1 MRLKDKVILLTGSTR
16 GIGYEVAKAFLKE
29 GAKVT
34 ICGTNQERAEKS
46 LYKIKEELNNIEID
60 AIAIGADIR
69 SDEEVKTMVQRTMD
83 KWGRIDVLVNN
94 AGVTSSA
101 MMLQETMENLQDLFN
116 VNFMG
121 TYRVIQAVAPIM
133 KEQGYGNIINT
144 TSFVGTYGGRG
155 QSAYGS
161 SKFALNGLTKCCAKE
176 FGPLNIRVNAVG
188 PGCVLTDM
196 LKHFPEP
203 MLDQL
208 AKSTPVGRNAQP
220 EDMCGAYVMLAS
232 DESKFMTGTII
243 NVDGGLVF

>member
-116 VNFMG
+116 INFMG

>member
-1 MRLKDKVILLTGSTR
+1 
-16 GIGYEVAKAFLKE
+16 
-29 GAKVT
+29 
-34 ICGTNQERAEKS
+34 
-46 LYKIKEELNNIEID
+46 
-60 AIAIGADIR
+60 
-69 SDEEVKTMVQRTMD
+69 MVQRTMD

-116 VNFMG
+116 INFMG

>member
-116 VNFMG
+116 INFMG

-161 SKFALNGLTKCCAKE
+161 SKFALNGLTKCCSKE

>member
-94 AGVTSSA
+94 AGVTSSG

-133 KEQGYGNIINT
+133 KEQRYGNIINT

>member
-1 MRLKDKVILLTGSTR
+1 MRLNDKVILLTGSSR
-16 GIGYEVAKAFLKE
+16 GIGYEVAKAFLLE

-34 ICGTNQERAEKS
+34 ICATTQDRAENA
-46 LYKIKEELNNIEID
+46 LLKIKEELKDVEID

-69 SDEEVKTMVQRTMD
+69 YDDQVKDMVQKTMD

-101 MMLQETMENLQDLFN
+101 QMLNETMENLQDLFN
-116 VNFMG
+116 INFMG

-133 KEQGYGNIINT
+133 KEQGHGNIINT

-155 QSAYGS
+155 QSAYAS

-176 FGPLNIRVNAVG
+176 FGPFNIRVNSIG

-196 LKHFPEP
+196 LKDFPQP
-203 MLDQL
+203 LLDQL
-208 AKSTPVGRNAQP
+208 GKSSPMGRLAVA
-220 EDMCGAYVMLAS
+220 EDMCGPYVMLAS
-232 DESKFMTGTII
+232 DDSKFMTGTII

>member
-1 MRLKDKVILLTGSTR
+1 MRLNDKVILLTGSSR
-16 GIGYEVAKAFLKE
+16 GIGYEVAKAFLLE

-34 ICGTNQERAEKS
+34 ICATTQDRAENA
-46 LYKIKEELNNIEID
+46 LLKIKEELKDVEID

-69 SDEEVKTMVQRTMD
+69 YDDQVKDMVQKTMD

-101 MMLQETMENLQDLFN
+101 QMLNETMENLQDLFN
-116 VNFMG
+116 INFMG

-133 KEQGYGNIINT
+133 KEQGHGNIINT

-155 QSAYGS
+155 QSAYAS

-176 FGPLNIRVNAVG
+176 FGRFNIRVNAIG

-196 LKHFPEP
+196 LKDFPQP
-203 MLDQL
+203 LLDQL
-208 AKSTPVGRNAQP
+208 GKSSPMGRLAVA
-220 EDMCGAYVMLAS
+220 EDMCGPYVMLAS
-232 DESKFMTGTII
+232 DDSKFMTGTII

>member
-208 AKSTPVGRNAQP
+208 AKSTPVGRNAQS

>member
-1 MRLKDKVILLTGSTR
+1 MRLKDRVILLTGSTR

-34 ICGTNQERAEKS
+34 ICGTNQERAERS
-46 LYKIKEELNNIEID
+46 LDKIKEELNNIEID

-69 SDEEVKTMVQRTMD
+69 SEEEVKTMVQRTMD

>member
-16 GIGYEVAKAFLKE
+16 GIGYEVAKSFFKE
-29 GAKVT
+29 GAKVAV
-34 ICGTNQERAEKS
+34 CGTDQKIAENS
-46 LYKIKEELNNIEID
+46 LAKMKEELNNIEID

-69 SDEEVKTMVQRTMD
+69 NDEDIKLMVQKTMD
-83 KWGRIDVLVNN
+83 KWGCIDVLVNN

-101 MMLQETMENLQDLFN
+101 HMLQETIQNVQNLFN
-116 VNFMG
+116 INFMG
-121 TYRVIQAVAPIM
+121 TYRCIQEVAPIM
-133 KEQGYGNIINT
+133 KKQGYGNIINT

-155 QSAYGS
+155 QSAYAS

-176 FGPLNIRVNAVG
+176 FGPFNIRVNAVG

-196 LKHFPEP
+196 LKDFPTP
-203 MLDQL
+203 VLDQL
-208 AKSTPVGRNAQP
+208 SKATPVGRIAQP
-220 EDMCGAYVMLAS
+220 EDMCGVYVMLAS